1 MVVVRGT
8 SAAPLEGKVALV
20 TGGGRG
26 IGKGYAVELARRG
39 ASVVINYNIS
49 AAAAE
54 KTVQEIKNLGG
65 MALALKANV
74 TSMAEVSKM
83 FEDAVKHF
91 GRMDIVRLTYSS
103 QVLLVLTWLAMSR
116 LSLTAVL
123 KSLCQRRK

>member
-1 MVVVRGT
+1 MVFVRGT

-26 IGKGYAVELARRG
+26 IGKGYAVELARHG
-39 ASVVINYNIS
+39 ASVVINYNSS

-74 TSMAEVSKM
+74 TSIAEVSKM